1 MKKILHLSIM
11 ALVSLPALAA
21 RTDCPAAKVLNIQIE
36 GQKVMYQQ
44 EGASWRTLGFLNKD
58 DGTKER
64 YSALL
69 TAQATGKKV
78 VIGYSVDNYDCSAA
92 NYMTEA
98 HMIRIYNQ

>member
-1 MKKILHLSIM
+1 MKTILYFSIM
-11 ALVSLPALAA
+11 TLVSLPALAA
-21 RTDCPAAKVLNIQIE
+21 RTDCPAAKVLSIQIE

-78 VIGYSVDNYDCSAA
+78 MIGYSVDNYDCSAA
-92 NYMTEA
+92 NYGTAA
-98 HMIRIYNQ
+98 HVLRTYNQ